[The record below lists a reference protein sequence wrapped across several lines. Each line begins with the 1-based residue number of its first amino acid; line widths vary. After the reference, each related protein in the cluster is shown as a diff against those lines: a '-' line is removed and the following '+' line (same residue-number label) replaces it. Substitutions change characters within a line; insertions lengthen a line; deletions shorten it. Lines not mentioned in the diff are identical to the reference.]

1 MIENPIIQRA
11 ADCLLSESQAIQ
23 SLIPRL
29 DDHFLQ
35 AVEAIRDCKGK
46 VVVTGVGK
54 SGHIG
59 SKIAATLASTGTP
72 AFFLNPLDAYHGD
85 LGMLSSE
92 DLVLAISYSGST
104 EELLRF
110 LPLIQAKQIK
120 IIGISGNPESLLAH
134 YSDIHLN
141 TAVEREADPLNLI
154 PTASTT
160 ATLALG
166 DALACA
172 LVEAKH
178 FQPTDFA
185 MLHPGGD
192 LGRKLLAKVED
203 VMFKDNLP
211 FLTPEMPMSE
221 AIGIVTKGTL
231 GIGIVVSSADSVN
244 GSFSSSVELSDGGSH
259 SNGRLVGIITD
270 GDIRRAMQRLGQA
283 FFATPVSDIM
293 SRNPKTIS
301 KDAKIV
307 EAGEKM
313 NHHSI
318 HTLIVIDENPIV
330 IDKNPVS
337 SLEARSEEASPRV
350 VGVIDSFSCL
360 PGTRFYH

>member
-1 MIENPIIQRA
+1 MIEPSIIQRA
-11 ADCLLSESQAIQ
+11 IECLQCEAAAIEA
-23 SLIPRL
+23 LIPRL
-29 DDHFLQ
+29 DDNFMR

-46 VVVTGVGK
+46 IVVTGVGK

-59 SKIAATLASTGTP
+59 SKIAATLASIGTP

-92 DLVLAISYSGST
+92 DLVLAISYSGAT

-110 LPLIQAKQIK
+110 LPLIQAKK
-120 IIGISGNPESLLAH
+120 IRIIAMSSSEESLLARCA
-134 YSDIHLN
+134 DIHLN
-141 TAVEREADPLNLI
+141 IAVDHEADPLNLV

-185 MLHPGGD
+185 QLHPGGD

-203 VMFKDNLP
+203 VMFTENLP
-211 FLTPEMPMSE
+211 FLTPDMPMSE

-231 GIGIVVSSADSVN
+231 GIGIVVEN
-244 GSFSSSVELSDGGSH
+244 GVLT
-259 SNGRLVGIITD
+259 GIITD
-270 GDIRRAMQRLGQA
+270 GDIRRAMQRLGQD
-283 FFATPVSDIM
+283 FFATPVSAIM
-293 SRNPKTIS
+293 SKNPKTIS
-301 KDAKIV
+301 KNAKIV

-313 NHHSI
+313 NHQSI
-318 HTLIVIDENPIV
+318 HTLIVVDEPIT
-330 IDKNPVS
+330 N
-337 SLEARSEEASPRV
+337 LHV
-350 VGVIDSFSCL
+350 VGVVDSFSCL

>member
-1 MIENPIIQRA
+1 MIEPSIIQRA
-11 ADCLLSESQAIQ
+11 TECLQCEAAAIEA
-23 SLIPRL
+23 LIPRL
-29 DDHFLQ
+29 DDNFMRT
-35 AVEAIRDCKGK
+35 VEAIRDCKGK
-46 VVVTGVGK
+46 IVVTGVGK

-85 LGMLSSE
+85 LGMLSAE
-92 DLVLAISYSGST
+92 DLVLAISYSGAT

-110 LPLIQAKQIK
+110 LPLIQAKK
-120 IIGISGNPESLLAH
+120 IRIIAMSSSEESLLARCA
-134 YSDIHLN
+134 DIHLN
-141 TAVEREADPLNLI
+141 IAVDHEADPLNLV

-185 MLHPGGD
+185 QLHPGGD

-203 VMFKDNLP
+203 VMFTENLP
-211 FLTPEMPMSE
+211 FLTPDMPMSE
-221 AIGIVTKGTL
+221 AIEIVTKGTL
-231 GIGIVVSSADSVN
+231 GIGIVVEN
-244 GSFSSSVELSDGGSH
+244 GVLT
-259 SNGRLVGIITD
+259 GIITD
-270 GDIRRAMQRLGQA
+270 GDIRRAMQRLGQD
-283 FFATPVSDIM
+283 FFATPVSAIM
-293 SRNPKTIS
+293 SQNPKTIS
-301 KDAKIV
+301 KNAKIV

-318 HTLIVIDENPIV
+318 HTLIVLDDEE
-330 IDKNPVS
+330 S
-337 SLEARSEEASPRV
+337 V

>member
-1 MIENPIIQRA
+1 MIEPSIIQRA
-11 ADCLLSESQAIQ
+11 TECLQCEAAAIEA
-23 SLIPRL
+23 LIPRL
-29 DDHFLQ
+29 DDSFMR

-46 VVVTGVGK
+46 IVVTGVGK

-59 SKIAATLASTGTP
+59 SKIAATLASIGTP

-92 DLVLAISYSGST
+92 DLVLAISYSGAT

-110 LPLIQAKQIK
+110 LPLIQAKK
-120 IIGISGNPESLLAH
+120 IRIIAMSSSEESLLARCA
-134 YSDIHLN
+134 DIHLN
-141 TAVEREADPLNLI
+141 IAVDHEADPLNLV

-185 MLHPGGD
+185 QLHPGGD

-203 VMFKDNLP
+203 VMFTENLP
-211 FLTPEMPMSE
+211 FLTPDMPMSE
-221 AIGIVTKGTL
+221 AIEIVTKGTL
-231 GIGIVVSSADSVN
+231 GIGIVVEN
-244 GSFSSSVELSDGGSH
+244 GVLT
-259 SNGRLVGIITD
+259 GIITD
-270 GDIRRAMQRLGQA
+270 GDIRRAMQRLGQD
-283 FFATPVSDIM
+283 FFTTPVSAIM
-293 SRNPKTIS
+293 SKNPKTIS
-301 KDAKIV
+301 KNAKIV

-318 HTLIVIDENPIV
+318 HTLIVVDEPIT
-330 IDKNPVS
+330 N
-337 SLEARSEEASPRV
+337 LHV
-350 VGVIDSFSCL
+350 VGVVDSFSCL

>member
-1 MIENPIIQRA
+1 MESQTIIQRA
-11 ADCLLSESQAIQ
+11 QECLQREAAAITSLES
-23 SLIPRL
+23 RL
-29 DDHFLQ
+29 DEQFVQ
-35 AVEAIRDCKGK
+35 AVQAIRDCQGK
-46 VVVTGVGK
+46 IVVTGVGK

-85 LGMLSSE
+85 LGMLGE
-92 DLVLAISYSGST
+92 NDLVLAISYSGAT

-110 LPLIQAKQIK
+110 LPLIQAKKIR
-120 IIGISGNPESLLAH
+120 IIGVSGNPDSLLAR

-141 TAVEREADPLNLI
+141 IRVEREADPLNLI

-172 LVEAKH
+172 LVEANH

-185 MLHPGGD
+185 RLHPGGD

-203 VMFKDNLP
+203 VMFTENLP
-211 FLTPEMPMSE
+211 FVTPEMPLSE
-221 AIGIVTKGTL
+221 AIEIVTNGTL
-231 GIGIVVSSADSVN
+231 GIGIVVDNPSPALPSREREKS
-244 GSFSSSVELSDGGSH
+244 
-259 SNGRLVGIITD
+259 LVGIITD
-270 GDIRRAMQRLGQA
+270 GDIRRAMQRLGA
-283 FFATPVSDIM
+283 EFFGTRVSEIM
-293 SRNPKTIS
+293 SCSPKTIG

-318 HTLIVIDENPIV
+318 HTLIVVED
-330 IDKNPVS
+330 DGT
-337 SLEARSEEASPRV
+337 V
-350 VGVIDSFSCL
+350 VGVVDSFSCL

>member
-1 MIENPIIQRA
+1 MIDSQTIIKRA
-11 ADCLLSESQAIQ
+11 TECLQTEAAAIQ
-23 SLIPRL
+23 ALVPRL
-29 DDHFLQ
+29 DDTFLR

-85 LGMLSSE
+85 LGMIGAE
-92 DLVLAISYSGST
+92 DLVLAISYSGAT

-110 LPLIQAKQIK
+110 LPLVQAKRIP
-120 IIGISGNPESLLAH
+120 IIGMSSNPDSPLARCAQ
-134 YSDIHLN
+134 IHLN
-141 TAVEREADPLNLI
+141 IAVATEADPLNLI

-172 LVEAKH
+172 LIEATH

-185 MLHPGGD
+185 RLHPGGD

-203 VMFKDNLP
+203 VMFTENLP
-211 FLTPEMPMSE
+211 FVTPDMPMAE
-221 AIGIVTKGTL
+221 AIEIVTKGTL
-231 GIGIVVSSADSVN
+231 GIGIVVEAISHQ
-244 GSFSSSVELSDGGSH
+244 LSDV
-259 SNGRLVGIITD
+259 REAKLVGIITD
-270 GDIRRAMQRLGQA
+270 GDIRRAMQKLGA
-283 FFATPVSDIM
+283 TFFETPAEAIM
-293 SRNPKTIS
+293 SKNPKTIS
-301 KDAKIV
+301 KDARV
-307 EAGEKM
+307 TEAGEKM

-318 HTLIVIDENPIV
+318 HTLIVLDEPSV
-330 IDKNPVS
+330 VS
-337 SLEARSEEASPRV
+337 GQPSV

>member
-1 MIENPIIQRA
+1 MNPVIDKAVR
-11 ADCLLSESQAIQ
+11 CLEQEAEAIR
-23 SLIPRL
+23 SMVSRL
-29 DDHFLQ
+29 DDTFLR
-35 AVEAIRDCKGK
+35 AVQAIRDCKGK
-46 VVVTGVGK
+46 IVVTGVGK

-85 LGMLSSE
+85 LGMLGE
-92 DLVLAISYSGST
+92 NDLVLAISYSGAT

-110 LPLIQAKQIK
+110 LPLIQAKHIT
-120 IIGISGNPESLLAH
+120 IIGMSGHPDSLLAR

-141 TAVEREADPLNLI
+141 IAVDREADPLNLI

-178 FQPTDFA
+178 FQPSDFA
-185 MLHPGGD
+185 QLHPGGD

-203 VMFKDNLP
+203 VMFTENLP
-211 FLTPEMPMSE
+211 FLTPQMPLSE
-221 AIGIVTKGTL
+221 AIEIVTKGTL
-231 GIGIVVSSADSVN
+231 GIGIVLENDA
-244 GSFSSSVELSDGGSH
+244 
-259 SNGRLVGIITD
+259 LVGIITD
-270 GDIRRAMQRLGQA
+270 GDIRRAMQKLGQQ
-283 FFATPVSDIM
+283 FFATPVSAIM
-293 SRNPKTIS
+293 SKNPKTIS
-301 KDAKIV
+301 KGAKIV
-307 EAGEKM
+307 EAGETM

-318 HTLIVIDENPIV
+318 HSLIVVEEMTN
-330 IDKNPVS
+330 DKCQMSNNH
-337 SLEARSEEASPRV
+337 V

>member
-1 MIENPIIQRA
+1 MKEENIIDRA
-11 ADCLLSESQAIQ
+11 VHCLEQEASAITA
-23 SLIPRL
+23 LIPRL
-29 DDHFLQ
+29 GDEFVR
-35 AVEAIRDCKGK
+35 AVQTIRDCKGK
-46 VVVTGVGK
+46 IVVTGVGK

-85 LGMLSSE
+85 LGMLTE
-92 DLVLAISYSGST
+92 NDLVLAISYSGAT

-110 LPLIQAKQIK
+110 LPLIQAKHIP
-120 IIGISGNPESLLAH
+120 IIGMSYSEDSLLAR

-141 TAVEREADPLNLI
+141 IAVESEADPLNLI

-172 LVEAKH
+172 LIEAKH

-185 MLHPGGD
+185 QLHPGGD

-203 VMFKDNLP
+203 VMFTDNLP
-211 FLTPEMPMSE
+211 FVAPDMPLSE
-221 AIGIVTKGTL
+221 AIEIVTNGKL
-231 GIGIVVSSADSVN
+231 GIGIVVESITKHQSPITN
-244 GSFSSSVELSDGGSH
+244 
-259 SNGRLVGIITD
+259 LVGIITD
-270 GDIRRAMQRLGQA
+270 GDLRRAMQRLGQD
-283 FFATPVSDIM
+283 FFGTKVRAIM
-293 SRNPKTIS
+293 SSNPKTIS
-301 KDAKIV
+301 RNAKIV
-307 EAGEKM
+307 EAGETM

-318 HTLIVIDENPIV
+318 HTLIVVDEPSS
-330 IDKNPVS
+330 VS
-337 SLEARSEEASPRV
+337 GQPSV

>member
-1 MIENPIIQRA
+1 MVKNDRRFCAVSGVESMKEQTIIGRA
-11 ADCLLSESQAIQ
+11 VECLQTEAAAIKT
-23 SLIPRL
+23 LEARL
-29 DDHFLQ
+29 DESFVQ
-35 AVEAIRDCKGK
+35 AVGAIRDCKGK

-59 SKIAATLASTGTP
+59 SKIAATFASIGVP

-85 LGMLSSE
+85 LGMLSSD
-92 DLVLAISYSGST
+92 DLVLAISYSGAT

-110 LPLIQAKQIK
+110 LPLIQAKKIR
-120 IIGISGNPESLLAH
+120 IIGISGNEESLLAR

-141 TAVEREADPLNLI
+141 VAVEKEADPLNLV

-185 MLHPGGD
+185 RLHPGGD

-203 VMFKDNLP
+203 VMFTENLP
-211 FLTPEMPMSE
+211 FVTPEMKMGE
-221 AIGIVTKGTL
+221 AIEIVTKGTL
-231 GIGIVVSSADSVN
+231 GVGIVVEAISIQSSGFRNSK
-244 GSFSSSVELSDGGSH
+244 
-259 SNGRLVGIITD
+259 LVGIITD
-270 GDIRRAMQRLGQA
+270 GDIRRAMQRLGQT
-283 FFATPVSDIM
+283 FFETPVKDIM
-293 SRNPKTIS
+293 SPNPKTIS

-313 NHHSI
+313 NHYSI
-318 HTLIVIDENPIV
+318 HTLVVIEPSD
-330 IDKNPVS
+330 VS
-337 SLEARSEEASPRV
+337 NQYSEV
-350 VGVIDSFSCL
+350 VGIIDSFSCL

>member
-1 MIENPIIQRA
+1 MNEQTVIQRA
-11 ADCLLSESQAIQ
+11 TECLQREAQAIEA
-23 SLIPRL
+23 LIPRI
-29 DDHFLQ
+29 DEKFMR
-35 AVEAIRDCKGK
+35 AVEMIRGCKGK

-85 LGMLSSE
+85 LGMLGEE
-92 DLVLAISYSGST
+92 DIVLAISYSGAT
-104 EELLRF
+104 EELVRF
-110 LPLIQAKQIK
+110 LPIIQAKKIP
-120 IIGISGNPESLLAH
+120 IIGMSSKEDSPLARCAT
-134 YSDIHLN
+134 IHLN
-141 TAVEREADPLNLI
+141 IAIEQEADPLNLI

-172 LVEAKH
+172 LIEATH

-185 MLHPGGD
+185 RLHPGGD
-192 LGRKLLAKVED
+192 LGRKLSAKVEE
-203 VMFKDNLP
+203 VMFTENLP
-211 FLTPEMPMSE
+211 FVTPEMTME
-221 AIGIVTKGTL
+221 QAIEIVTKGTL
-231 GIGIVVSSADSVN
+231 GIGIVVESQKSKD
-244 GSFSSSVELSDGGSH
+244 E
-259 SNGRLVGIITD
+259 RLVGIITD
-270 GDIRRAMQRLGQA
+270 GDIRRAMVRLGQA
-283 FFATPVSDIM
+283 FFATPVADIM

-301 KDAKIV
+301 KDAKIA

-318 HTLIVIDENPIV
+318 HTLVVVKPSA
-330 IDKNPVS
+330 VS
-337 SLEARSEEASPRV
+337 GQPSEV
-350 VGVIDSFSCL
+350 VGVVDSFSCL

>member
-1 MIENPIIQRA
+1 MKKEMNIIDKA
-11 ADCLLSESQAIQ
+11 VHCLEQEASAITA
-23 SLIPRL
+23 LIPRL
-29 DDHFLQ
+29 GDEFVR
-35 AVEAIRDCKGK
+35 AVQAIRDCKGK
-46 VVVTGVGK
+46 IVVTGVGK

-85 LGMLSSE
+85 LGMLTQN
-92 DLVLAISYSGST
+92 DVVLAISYSGAT

-110 LPLIQAKQIK
+110 LPLIQAKHIT
-120 IIGISGNPESLLAH
+120 IIGMSSNEDSLLAR

-141 TAVEREADPLNLI
+141 IAVESEADPLNLI

-172 LVEAKH
+172 LIEAKH

-185 MLHPGGD
+185 QLHPGGD

-203 VMFKDNLP
+203 VMFTDNLP
-211 FLTPEMPMSE
+211 FVAPDMPLSE
-221 AIGIVTKGTL
+221 AIEIVTNGKL
-231 GIGIVVSSADSVN
+231 GIGIVVENDA
-244 GSFSSSVELSDGGSH
+244 
-259 SNGRLVGIITD
+259 LVGIITD
-270 GDIRRAMQRLGQA
+270 GDLRRAMQKLGQA

-293 SRNPKTIS
+293 AHNPKTIS
-301 KDAKIV
+301 KHAKIV
-307 EAGEKM
+307 EAGETM
-313 NHHSI
+313 NHYSI
-318 HTLIVIDENPIV
+318 H
-330 IDKNPVS
+330 
-337 SLEARSEEASPRV
+337 SLVVLDNVNRV
-350 VGVIDSFSCL
+350 CGVIDSFSCL

>member
-1 MIENPIIQRA
+1 MEKETIIARA
-11 ADCLLSESQAIQ
+11 TECLEQEAAAIRAMV
-23 SLIPRL
+23 SRL
-29 DDHFLQ
+29 DESFVQ
-35 AVEAIRDCKGK
+35 AVQAIRDCQGK
-46 VVVTGVGK
+46 IVVTGVGK

-85 LGMLSSE
+85 LGMLGE
-92 DLVLAISYSGST
+92 NDLVLAISYSGAT

-110 LPLIQAKQIK
+110 LPLIQAKKIR
-120 IIGISGNPESLLAH
+120 IIGVSGNPDSLLAR

-141 TAVEREADPLNLI
+141 IRVEREADPLNLI

-172 LVEAKH
+172 LMEANH

-203 VMFKDNLP
+203 VMFTENLP
-211 FLTPEMPMSE
+211 FLRPDMQMSE
-221 AIGIVTKGTL
+221 AIEIVTKGTL
-231 GIGIVVSSADSVN
+231 GIGIVVENPSPALPSREREKS
-244 GSFSSSVELSDGGSH
+244 
-259 SNGRLVGIITD
+259 LVGIITD
-270 GDIRRAMQRLGQA
+270 GDIRRAMQRLGA
-283 FFATPVSDIM
+283 EFFGTQVSEIM
-293 SRNPKTIS
+293 SCSPKTIG
-301 KDAKIV
+301 KEAKIV

-318 HTLIVIDENPIV
+318 HSLIVLD
-330 IDKNPVS
+330 DTS
-337 SLEARSEEASPRV
+337 RV
-350 VGVIDSFSCL
+350 CGVIDSFSCL

>member
-1 MIENPIIQRA
+1 MEAEQIIKRA
-11 ADCLLSESQAIQ
+11 AECLRTEAKAVEAL
-23 SLIPRL
+23 LPRL
-29 DDHFLQ
+29 DADFLR

-85 LGMLSSE
+85 LGMIGAE
-92 DLVLAISYSGST
+92 DLVLAISYSGAT

-110 LPLIQAKQIK
+110 LPLVQAKRIP
-120 IIGISGNPESLLAH
+120 IIGISGNDESLLAR

-141 TAVEREADPLNLI
+141 IAVEREADPLNLV
-154 PTASTT
+154 PTSSTT
-160 ATLALG
+160 VTLALG

-172 LVEAKH
+172 LIEAKH

-185 MLHPGGD
+185 RLHPGGD

-203 VMFKDNLP
+203 VMFTENLP
-211 FLTPEMPMSE
+211 FLNPDMLLSE
-221 AIGIVTKGTL
+221 AIEIVTKGTL
-231 GIGIVVSSADSVN
+231 GIGIVVEDEV
-244 GSFSSSVELSDGGSH
+244 
-259 SNGRLVGIITD
+259 LVGIITD
-270 GDIRRAMQRLGQA
+270 GDIRRAMQKLGQE
-283 FFATPVSDIM
+283 FFGTAVKEIM
-293 SRNPKTIS
+293 SKNPKTIS
-301 KDAKIV
+301 RSAKIV

-318 HTLIVIDENPIV
+318 HTLVVLDEH
-330 IDKNPVS
+330 
-337 SLEARSEEASPRV
+337 EQV

>member
-1 MIENPIIQRA
+1 MIEQSIIQRA
-11 ADCLLSESQAIQ
+11 TECLQCEAAAIEA
-23 SLIPRL
+23 LIPRL
-29 DDHFLQ
+29 DDSFLR

-46 VVVTGVGK
+46 IVVTGVGK

-85 LGMLSSE
+85 LGMLSSD
-92 DLVLAISYSGST
+92 DLVLAISYSGAT

-110 LPLIQAKQIK
+110 LPLIQAKK
-120 IIGISGNPESLLAH
+120 IRIIAMSSSEESLLARCA
-134 YSDIHLN
+134 DIHLN
-141 TAVEREADPLNLI
+141 IAVEHEADPLNLV

-185 MLHPGGD
+185 QLHPGGD

-203 VMFKDNLP
+203 VMFTENLP
-211 FLTPEMPMSE
+211 FLTPDMPMSD
-221 AIGIVTKGTL
+221 AIEIVTKGTL
-231 GIGIVVSSADSVN
+231 GIGIVVEKQPTANSQQPIAN
-244 GSFSSSVELSDGGSH
+244 
-259 SNGRLVGIITD
+259 LVGIITD
-270 GDIRRAMQRLGQA
+270 GDIRRAMQRLGQD
-283 FFATPVSDIM
+283 FFTTPVSAIM
-293 SRNPKTIS
+293 SKNPKTIS
-301 KDAKIV
+301 KNAKIV

-318 HTLIVIDENPIV
+318 HTLIVVDEPIT
-330 IDKNPVS
+330 N
-337 SLEARSEEASPRV
+337 LHV
-350 VGVIDSFSCL
+350 VGVVDSFSCL

>member
-1 MIENPIIQRA
+1 MIEMKEQIIQRA
-11 ADCLLSESQAIQ
+11 AECLQQEAKAIEA
-23 SLIPRL
+23 LIPRL
-29 DDHFLQ
+29 DEHFVQ

-46 VVVTGVGK
+46 IVVTGVGK

-59 SKIAATLASTGTP
+59 SKIAATLASIGTP

-85 LGMLSSE
+85 LGMLGAD
-92 DLVLAISYSGST
+92 DLVLAISYSGAT

-110 LPLIQAKQIK
+110 LPLIQDKQIP
-120 IIGISGNPESLLAH
+120 IIGLSGNPDSLLARC
-134 YSDIHLN
+134 SNIHLN
-141 TAVEREADPLNLI
+141 IAVEREADPLNLI

-172 LVEAKH
+172 LIEAKH

-185 MLHPGGD
+185 RLHPGGD

-203 VMFKDNLP
+203 VMFTDNLP
-211 FLTPEMPMSE
+211 FLTPGMPLSE
-221 AIGIVTKGTL
+221 AIETVTKGAL
-231 GIGIVVSSADSVN
+231 GIGIVVESQS
-244 GSFSSSVELSDGGSH
+244 
-259 SNGRLVGIITD
+259 LVGIITD
-270 GDIRRAMQRLGQA
+270 GDIRRAMQRLGQD
-283 FFATPVSDIM
+283 FFATPVAAIM

-301 KDAKIV
+301 RSAKIV

-318 HTLIVIDENPIV
+318 HTLIVLDEKDQV
-330 IDKNPVS
+330 C
-337 SLEARSEEASPRV
+337 
-350 VGVIDSFSCL
+350 GVIDSFSCL

>member
-1 MIENPIIQRA
+1 MEKSSVVEIGKQ
-11 ADCLLSESQAIQ
+11 CLRDEA
-23 SLIPRL
+23 
-29 DDHFLQ
+29 
-35 AVEAIRDCKGK
+35 EAILAMLDHVDEHFEKAVDLICNCKGK
-46 VVVTGVGK
+46 VIVTGVGK

-85 LGMLSSE
+85 LGMLSE
-92 DLVLAISYSGST
+92 DDIVLAISYSGAT

-110 LPLIQAKQIK
+110 LPLIQAKKIR
-120 IIGISGNPESLLAH
+120 IIGISGNDESLLARC
-134 YSDIHLN
+134 SDIHLN
-141 TAVEREADPLNLI
+141 VAVAHEADPLNLI

-185 MLHPGGD
+185 KLHPGGD

-203 VMFKDNLP
+203 VMFTENLP
-211 FLTPEMPMSE
+211 FVGPEMPLGE
-221 AIGIVTKGTL
+221 AIEIVTKGTL
-231 GIGIVVSSADSVN
+231 GIGIVVEN
-244 GSFSSSVELSDGGSH
+244 EE
-259 SNGRLVGIITD
+259 LVGIITD
-270 GDIRRAMQRLGQA
+270 GDIRRAMMRLGQD
-283 FFATPVSDIM
+283 FFATKVSAIM
-293 SRNPKTIS
+293 SKNPKTIS
-301 KDAKIV
+301 CHAKIV

-318 HTLIVIDENPIV
+318 HTLIVLD
-330 IDKNPVS
+330 D
-337 SLEARSEEASPRV
+337 ASRV
-350 VGVIDSFSCL
+350 CGVIDSFSCL

>member
-1 MIENPIIQRA
+1 MKEQAIIQRA
-11 ADCLLSESQAIQ
+11 TECLMQEASAVR
-23 SLIPRL
+23 SLIARL
-29 DDHFLQ
+29 DESFVR
-35 AVEAIRDCKGK
+35 AVETICDCKGK

-85 LGMLSSE
+85 LGMLGP
-92 DLVLAISYSGST
+92 DDIVLAISYSGAT

-110 LPLIQAKQIK
+110 LPLIQAKHIT
-120 IIGISGNPESLLAH
+120 IIGMSGNPESLLAR

-141 TAVEREADPLNLI
+141 IAVEREADPLNLV

-172 LVEAKH
+172 LVEANR

-185 MLHPGGD
+185 RLHPGGD
-192 LGRKLLAKVED
+192 LGRKLLAKVEE
-203 VMFKDNLP
+203 VMFTQNLP

-221 AIGIVTKGTL
+221 AIEIVTKGTL
-231 GIGIVVSSADSVN
+231 GIGIVVEKEV
-244 GSFSSSVELSDGGSH
+244 
-259 SNGRLVGIITD
+259 LVGVITD
-270 GDIRRAMQRLGQA
+270 GDIRRAMLRLGQA
-283 FFATPVSDIM
+283 FFATPVRAIM
-293 SRNPKTIS
+293 SKNPKTIS

-307 EAGEKM
+307 EAGETM
-313 NHHSI
+313 NHYSI
-318 HTLIVIDENPIV
+318 HTLVVLDE
-330 IDKNPVS
+330 DKVC
-337 SLEARSEEASPRV
+337 
-350 VGVIDSFSCL
+350 GVIDSFSCL

>member
-1 MIENPIIQRA
+1 MKENPIIQRA
-11 ADCLLSESQAIQ
+11 TECLQTEAAAIES
-23 SLIPRL
+23 LETRL
-29 DDHFLQ
+29 DEHFLQ
-35 AVEAIRDCKGK
+35 AVELIRACKGK
-46 VVVTGVGK
+46 IVVTGVGK

-85 LGMLSSE
+85 LGMLSAD
-92 DLVLAISYSGST
+92 DLVLAISYSGAT

-110 LPLIQAKQIK
+110 LPLIQAKGIA
-120 IIGISGNPESLLAH
+120 IIGMSSSDESLLAK
-134 YSDIHLN
+134 YSAVHLN
-141 TAVEREADPLNLI
+141 ISVSREADPLNLV

-160 ATLALG
+160 ATLAMG

-185 MLHPGGD
+185 ALHPGGD

-203 VMFKDNLP
+203 VMFTENLP
-211 FLTPEMPMSE
+211 FLSPEMPMSE
-221 AIGIVTKGTL
+221 AIEIVTKGTL
-231 GIGIVVSSADSVN
+231 GIGIVIEKGQRDEVQRTKGILA
-244 GSFSSSVELSDGGSH
+244 
-259 SNGRLVGIITD
+259 GIITD
-270 GDIRRAMQRLGQA
+270 GDIRRAMQRLGA
-283 FFATPVSDIM
+283 DFFATPVSAIM
-293 SRNPKTIS
+293 STNPKTIS

-318 HTLIVIDENPIV
+318 HTLIVVEENIN
-330 IDKNPVS
+330 DKSQITNPHI
-337 SLEARSEEASPRV
+337 
-350 VGVIDSFSCL
+350 VGVVDSFSCL

>member
-1 MIENPIIQRA
+1 ME
-11 ADCLLSESQAIQ
+11 SEAKAIR
-23 SLIPRL
+23 SLKERL
-29 DDHFLQ
+29 DDSFLR
-35 AVEAIRDCKGK
+35 AVETIRDCKGK
-46 VVVTGVGK
+46 IVVTGVGK

-85 LGMLSSE
+85 LGMLGSD
-92 DLVLAISYSGST
+92 DLVLAISYSGAT

-110 LPLIQAKQIK
+110 LPLIQAKKIK
-120 IIGISGNPESLLAH
+120 IIGMSGNPDSLLAR

-141 TAVEREADPLNLI
+141 IAVEREADPLNLI

-185 MLHPGGD
+185 RLHPGGD

-203 VMFKDNLP
+203 VMFTQNLP
-211 FLTPEMPMSE
+211 FLTPDMQLSE
-221 AIGIVTKGTL
+221 AIEIVTKGTL
-231 GIGIVVSSADSVN
+231 GIGIVVENEA
-244 GSFSSSVELSDGGSH
+244 
-259 SNGRLVGIITD
+259 LVGIITD
-270 GDIRRAMQRLGQA
+270 GDIRRAMQRLGQD
-283 FFATPVSDIM
+283 FFGTKVSAIM
-293 SRNPKTIS
+293 SKNPKTIS
-301 KDAKIV
+301 KNAKIV
-307 EAGEKM
+307 EAGETM

-318 HTLIVIDENPIV
+318 HTL
-330 IDKNPVS
+330 
-337 SLEARSEEASPRV
+337 V
-350 VGVIDSFSCL
+350 VLDDAAHVCGVIDSFSCL

>member
-29 DDHFLQ
+29 DDRFLQ

-211 FLTPEMPMSE
+211 FLTPGMPMSE

-231 GIGIVVSSADSVN
+231 GIGIVVSSTDSCN
-244 GSFSSSVELSDGGSH
+244 GSFSSSVELSDGVSH
-259 SNGRLVGIITD
+259 SNDRLVGIITD

-283 FFATPVSDIM
+283 FFATPVSEIM

-318 HTLIVIDENPIV
+318 HTLIVVDEGC
-330 IDKNPVS
+330 K
-337 SLEARSEEASPRV
+337 V

>member
-1 MIENPIIQRA
+1 MKEQAIIQRA
-11 ADCLLSESQAIQ
+11 TECLEQEAAAVR
-23 SLIPRL
+23 SLIARL
-29 DDHFLQ
+29 DEPFVR

-85 LGMLSSE
+85 LGMLSE
-92 DLVLAISYSGST
+92 QDVVLAISYSGAT

-110 LPLIQAKQIK
+110 LPLIQAKHIT
-120 IIGISGNPESLLAH
+120 IIGMSGNPDSLLAR

-141 TAVEREADPLNLI
+141 IAVEREADPLNLV

-172 LVEAKH
+172 LVEANH

-185 MLHPGGD
+185 RLHPGGD
-192 LGRKLLAKVED
+192 LGRKLLAKVEE
-203 VMFKDNLP
+203 VMFTQNLP

-221 AIGIVTKGTL
+221 AIEIVTKGTL
-231 GIGIVVSSADSVN
+231 GIGIVVENEV
-244 GSFSSSVELSDGGSH
+244 
-259 SNGRLVGIITD
+259 LVGIITD
-270 GDIRRAMQRLGQA
+270 GDIRRAMLRLGQA
-283 FFATPVSDIM
+283 FFATPVSAIM
-293 SRNPKTIS
+293 SKNPKTIS

-307 EAGEKM
+307 EAGETM
-313 NHHSI
+313 NHYSI
-318 HTLIVIDENPIV
+318 HTLVVLDE
-330 IDKNPVS
+330 DKVC
-337 SLEARSEEASPRV
+337 
-350 VGVIDSFSCL
+350 GVIDSFSCL

>member
-1 MIENPIIQRA
+1 MNSERIIKCAVECLEREAGAIE
-11 ADCLLSESQAIQ
+11 

-29 DDHFLQ
+29 DDRFLQ

-46 VVVTGVGK
+46 IVVTGVGK

-92 DLVLAISYSGST
+92 DLVLAISYSGAT

-110 LPLIQAKQIK
+110 LPIIQAKKIR
-120 IIGISGNPESLLAH
+120 IIGVSGNDESLLAR
-134 YSDIHLN
+134 YSNIHLN
-141 TAVEREADPLNLI
+141 IAVEREADPLNLI

-172 LVEAKH
+172 LVEAMH

-185 MLHPGGD
+185 RLHPGGD

-203 VMFKDNLP
+203 VMFTENLP
-211 FLTPEMPMSE
+211 FVTPQMPLSE
-221 AIGIVTKGTL
+221 AIEVVTNGKL
-231 GIGIVVSSADSVN
+231 GIGVVLENEA
-244 GSFSSSVELSDGGSH
+244 
-259 SNGRLVGIITD
+259 LVGIITD
-270 GDIRRAMQRLGQA
+270 GDIRRAMQRLGQD
-283 FFATPVSDIM
+283 FFATPVEAIM
-293 SRNPKTIS
+293 SKNPKTIS
-301 KDAKIV
+301 RNAKIV
-307 EAGEKM
+307 EAGETM
-313 NHHSI
+313 NHYSI
-318 HTLIVIDENPIV
+318 HTL
-330 IDKNPVS
+330 
-337 SLEARSEEASPRV
+337 V
-350 VGVIDSFSCL
+350 VLDDAAHVCGVIDSFSCL

>member
-1 MIENPIIQRA
+1 MEIIERA
-11 ADCLLSESQAIQ
+11 ADCLQAEAAAIQ
-23 SLIPRL
+23 SLVSRL
-29 DDHFLQ
+29 DDTFLR
-35 AVEAIRDCKGK
+35 AVQAIRDCKGK
-46 VVVTGVGK
+46 IVVTGVGK

-85 LGMLSSE
+85 LGMLGSE
-92 DLVLAISYSGST
+92 DLVLAISYSGAT

-110 LPLIQAKQIK
+110 LPLIQAKKIK
-120 IIGISGNPESLLAH
+120 IIGMSGNPDSLLAR

-141 TAVEREADPLNLI
+141 IAVDREADPLNLI

-185 MLHPGGD
+185 QLHPGGD

-203 VMFKDNLP
+203 VMFTENLP
-211 FLTPEMPMSE
+211 FLTPDMPLSE
-221 AIGIVTKGTL
+221 AIEIVTKGTL
-231 GIGIVVSSADSVN
+231 GIGIVIENDA
-244 GSFSSSVELSDGGSH
+244 LI
-259 SNGRLVGIITD
+259 GIITD
-270 GDIRRAMQRLGQA
+270 GDIRRAMQKLGQA
-283 FFATPVSDIM
+283 FFATPVSKIM
-293 SRNPKTIS
+293 STNPKTIS

-307 EAGEKM
+307 EAGETM

-318 HTLIVIDENPIV
+318 HTLIVVEENIN
-330 IDKNPVS
+330 DKSQITNPH
-337 SLEARSEEASPRV
+337 V

>member
-1 MIENPIIQRA
+1 MEIIESA
-11 ADCLLSESQAIQ
+11 VACLESEAKAIR
-23 SLIPRL
+23 SLMERL
-29 DDHFLQ
+29 DDSFLR
-35 AVEAIRDCKGK
+35 AVETIRDCKGK
-46 VVVTGVGK
+46 IVVTGVGK

-85 LGMLSSE
+85 LGMLGSD
-92 DLVLAISYSGST
+92 DLVLAISYSGAT

-110 LPLIQAKQIK
+110 LPLIQAKKIK
-120 IIGISGNPESLLAH
+120 IIGMSGNPDSLLAR

-141 TAVEREADPLNLI
+141 IAVEREADPLNLI

-185 MLHPGGD
+185 RLHPGGD

-203 VMFKDNLP
+203 VMFTQNLP
-211 FLTPEMPMSE
+211 FLTPDMPLSE
-221 AIGIVTKGTL
+221 AIEIVTKGTL
-231 GIGIVVSSADSVN
+231 GIGIVVENEA
-244 GSFSSSVELSDGGSH
+244 
-259 SNGRLVGIITD
+259 LVGIITD
-270 GDIRRAMQRLGQA
+270 GDIRRAMQCLGQD
-283 FFATPVSDIM
+283 FFGTKVSAIM
-293 SRNPKTIS
+293 SKNPKTIS
-301 KDAKIV
+301 KNAKIV
-307 EAGEKM
+307 EAGETM

-318 HTLIVIDENPIV
+318 HTL
-330 IDKNPVS
+330 
-337 SLEARSEEASPRV
+337 V
-350 VGVIDSFSCL
+350 VLDDAAHVCGVIDSFSCL